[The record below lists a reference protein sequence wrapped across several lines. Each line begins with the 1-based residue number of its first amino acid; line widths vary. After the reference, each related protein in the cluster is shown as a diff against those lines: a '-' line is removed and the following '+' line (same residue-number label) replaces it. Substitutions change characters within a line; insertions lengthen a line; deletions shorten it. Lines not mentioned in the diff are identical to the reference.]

1 MPLTKIAAENF
12 TVFEDIKIPFCE
24 GLNVLVGENGVG
36 KTHIMKLAYAACQAS
51 KHDVSFSQKTT
62 MLFRPDQSGIGRLVN
77 RGKSGS
83 NKAMV
88 SVESDTAK
96 IGMTFSTK
104 TRKWDAEINS
114 EEKWEKQMSDL
125 TSVFI
130 PAKEILS
137 NAWNLDAAVKMGN
150 VEFDDTYL
158 DIIAAAK
165 IDISRGVDSTVRKK
179 YLDIL
184 QKISNGKV
192 TLHEDRFYL
201 KPGTQAKLE
210 FNLVAEGLRKIALL
224 WQLIKNG
231 TLEKGSVL
239 FWDEPEANINPKYIP
254 VLAELL
260 IMLETEGVQIFVSTH
275 DYFLSKYIEVKRRQD
290 SYEHFLKIRER
301 ELGRLRCS
309 FEGAKA
315 AGYEKFIMFL
325 HYPPTS
331 IGEMESPF
339 TLMAQ
344 EFGAEKVI
352 YSHCHGEK
360 RYDDSFKG
368 YVDGI
373 EYKLVSGDYLNFK
386 PELVLR

>member
-1 MPLTKIAAENF
+1 MAENF
-12 TVFEDIKIPFCE
+12 TVFEDITIPFSK

-62 MLFRPDQSGIGRLVN
+62 MLFRPDQSSIGRLVN
-77 RGKSGS
+77 R
-83 NKAMV
+83 NKNGNNTAKV

-96 IGMTFSTK
+96 IGMLFSTK
-104 TRKWDAEINS
+104 TKKWDAEIKT

-158 DIIAAAK
+158 DIIAA
-165 IDISRGVDSTVRKK
+165 
-179 YLDIL
+179 
-184 QKISNGKV
+184 
-192 TLHEDRFYL
+192 
-201 KPGTQAKLE
+201 AKLE

-260 IMLETEGVQIFVSTH
+260 IMLEREEVQIFVSTH
-275 DYFLSKYIEVKRRQD
+275 DYFLSKYIEVKRKED
-290 SYEHFLKIRER
+290 SNVQYISLYKGEENKIQCEIEKEFELLEHNAIMDTFR
-301 ELGRLRCS
+301 ELYR
-309 FEGAKA
+309 E
-315 AGYEKFIMFL
+315 E
-325 HYPPTS
+325 
-331 IGEMESPF
+331 IG
-339 TLMAQ
+339 
-344 EFGAEKVI
+344 V
-352 YSHCHGEK
+352 
-360 RYDDSFKG
+360 
-368 YVDGI
+368 
-373 EYKLVSGDYLNFK
+373 
-386 PELVLR
+386 VLK

>member
-1 MPLTKIAAENF
+1 MAENF
-12 TVFEDIKIPFCE
+12 TVFEDITIPFSK

-62 MLFRPDQSGIGRLVN
+62 MLFRPDQSSIGRLVN
-77 RGKSGS
+77 R
-83 NKAMV
+83 NKNGNNTAKV

-96 IGMTFSTK
+96 IGMLFSTK
-104 TRKWDAEINS
+104 TKKWDAEIKT

-158 DIIAAAK
+158 DIIAA
-165 IDISRGVDSTVRKK
+165 
-179 YLDIL
+179 
-184 QKISNGKV
+184 
-192 TLHEDRFYL
+192 
-201 KPGTQAKLE
+201 AKLE

-254 VLAELL
+254 VLAEML
-260 IMLETEGVQIFVSTH
+260 IMLESEGVQIFVSTH
-275 DYFLSKYIEVKRRQD
+275 DYFLSKYIEVKRSKNSKVQYISLYKDDEDIVQCETAKEFELLEHNAIMDTFRQL
-290 SYEHFLKIRER
+290 YREEIGVVLK
-301 ELGRLRCS
+301 
-309 FEGAKA
+309 
-315 AGYEKFIMFL
+315 
-325 HYPPTS
+325 
-331 IGEMESPF
+331 
-339 TLMAQ
+339 
-344 EFGAEKVI
+344 
-352 YSHCHGEK
+352 
-360 RYDDSFKG
+360 
-368 YVDGI
+368 
-373 EYKLVSGDYLNFK
+373 
-386 PELVLR
+386 

>member
-1 MPLTKIAAENF
+1 MIGMPLTKIEAENF
-12 TVFEDIKIPFCE
+12 TVFKDITIPFGK

-36 KTHIMKLAYAACQAS
+36 KTHIMKLAYAACKAS

-62 MLFRPDQSGIGRLVN
+62 MLFRPDQSSIGRLVN
-77 RGKSGS
+77 R
-83 NKAMV
+83 NKNGNNTAKV
-88 SVESDTAK
+88 LVESDAAK

-104 TRKWDAEINS
+104 TRKWDAEIQA
-114 EEKWEKQMSDL
+114 EENWEKQMSDM

-165 IDISRGVDSTVRKK
+165 IDISRDVDSASRKK

-192 TLHEDRFYL
+192 ALQDDRFYL
-201 KPGTQAKLE
+201 KSGTQAKLE

-260 IMLETEGVQIFVSTH
+260 IMLESEGVQIFVSTH
-275 DYFLSKYIEVKRRQD
+275 DYFLSKYIEIKRTED
-290 SYEHFLKIRER
+290 SNIQYISLYKDETGKIQCETASEFELLEHNTIMDTFRKLYREEIGVALK
-301 ELGRLRCS
+301 
-309 FEGAKA
+309 
-315 AGYEKFIMFL
+315 
-325 HYPPTS
+325 
-331 IGEMESPF
+331 
-339 TLMAQ
+339 
-344 EFGAEKVI
+344 
-352 YSHCHGEK
+352 
-360 RYDDSFKG
+360 
-368 YVDGI
+368 
-373 EYKLVSGDYLNFK
+373 
-386 PELVLR
+386 